1 MELVLLAAVA
11 RNGVIG
17 ADNDLLWRLPE
28 DMRFLRDTT
37 MGHPVIMGRRTWQS
51 LPERVRP
58 LPGRRNIVV
67 SRDAGFVAPDA
78 ELVHSLEAAV
88 DLVQDAPRA
97 FVLGGAQLYALAL
110 PHADRLLLT
119 EIDRDFEGDTRFPQW
134 QREDF
139 VEVSRTQH
147 DSGQGF
153 GYQRAD
159 YRRRRSG

>member
-17 ADNDLLWRLPE
+17 GDNDLLWRLPE
-28 DMRFLRDTT
+28 DMRFLRETT
-37 MGHPVIMGRRTWQS
+37 MGHPVIMGRRTWES

-67 SRDAGFVAPDA
+67 SRNAGYAAPGA
-78 ELVHSLEAAV
+78 EVVTTLEAALA
-88 DLVQDAPRA
+88 LVQDAPRA
-97 FVLGGAQLYALAL
+97 YLLGGAQLYALAL

-119 EIDRDFEGDTRFPQW
+119 EIDRDFDGDAHFPGWPRADFEELWRTR
-134 QREDF
+134 
-139 VEVSRTQH
+139 H

-153 GYQRAD
+153 AYERAE
-159 YRRRRSG
+159 YRRR